1 MNKIATASKLNKN
14 VIKENSFK
22 KFIFARKIFFLLARI
37 SDGNNNIIEVK
48 NLSKH
53 FKELKAV
60 NDLSINVYTGDVFG
74 FLGPNGAGKS
84 TTIRMLL
91 TLISPTKGEIKIFG
105 KSLKKSRIE
114 ILRKIGAIVEK
125 PDFYGFLSAYK
136 NLEILAKLSGIESS
150 KKRIMEVL
158 ELVGLN
164 KRFKSKVKTFSHGM
178 KQRLG
183 IAQAL
188 LHDPE
193 LIILDEPTTGL
204 DPQGMKEIRDLII
217 HLSKDQKKTIFLSS
231 HILYEVEMV
240 ADRMIIIN
248 KGSAQVEGYVEELL
262 NRSDLKVTFEVDDT
276 QKVRE
281 LIKETSWIQK
291 LNSETKNRVIF
302 SLKNTEIAEL
312 NKYMVDNKISVSA
325 VIPTRSLEEYFLQM
339 TERSL

>member
-1 MNKIATASKLNKN
+1 MPDNNKIL
-14 VIKENSFK
+14 
-22 KFIFARKIFFLLARI
+22 
-37 SDGNNNIIEVK
+37 EVK
-48 NLSKH
+48 NLSKR

-60 NDLSINVYTGDVFG
+60 DDLNINVFTGDVFG

-105 KSLKKSRIE
+105 KSLKESRIE

-136 NLEILAKLSGIESS
+136 NLEILGKLSRIESP

-158 ELVGLN
+158 ELVGLG
-164 KRFKSKVKTFSHGM
+164 KRYKSKVKTFSHGM

-217 HLSKDQKKTIFLSS
+217 HLSKDQKKTVFLSS

-248 KGSAQVEGYVEELL
+248 KGSTQVEGDVQGLL
-262 NRSDLKVTFEVDDT
+262 NKNDLKVTFEVDDT
-276 QKVRE
+276 TKVRSLLSNTRWME
-281 LIKETSWIQK
+281 KFD
-291 LNSETKNRVIF
+291 SETKSRVIF
-302 SLKNTEIAEL
+302 SLKNTEIADL
-312 NKYMVDNKISVSA
+312 NKYLVDNNIAVSA
-325 VIPTRSLEEYFLQM
+325 VIPTRSLEEYFLQI
-339 TERSL
+339 TEKSI

>member
-1 MNKIATASKLNKN
+1 MPDNNK
-14 VIKENSFK
+14 
-22 KFIFARKIFFLLARI
+22 
-37 SDGNNNIIEVK
+37 IIEVK
-48 NLSKH
+48 NLSKQ

-60 NDLSINVYTGDVFG
+60 DDLNINVFTGDVFG

-105 KSLKKSRIE
+105 KSLKESRIE

-136 NLEILAKLSGIESS
+136 NLEILGKLSRIESP

-158 ELVGLN
+158 ELVGLG
-164 KRFKSKVKTFSHGM
+164 KRYKSKVKTFSHGM

-217 HLSKDQKKTIFLSS
+217 HLSKDQKKTVFLSS

-248 KGSAQVEGYVEELL
+248 KGSTQVEGDVQGLL
-262 NRSDLKVTFEVDDT
+262 NKNNLKVTFEVDDT
-276 QKVRE
+276 TKVRSLLSNTRWME
-281 LIKETSWIQK
+281 KFD
-291 LNSETKNRVIF
+291 SETKSRVIF
-302 SLKNTEIAEL
+302 SLKNTEIADL
-312 NKYMVDNKISVSA
+312 NKYLVDNNIAVSA
-325 VIPTRSLEEYFLQM
+325 VIPTRSLEEYFLQI
-339 TERSL
+339 TEKSI